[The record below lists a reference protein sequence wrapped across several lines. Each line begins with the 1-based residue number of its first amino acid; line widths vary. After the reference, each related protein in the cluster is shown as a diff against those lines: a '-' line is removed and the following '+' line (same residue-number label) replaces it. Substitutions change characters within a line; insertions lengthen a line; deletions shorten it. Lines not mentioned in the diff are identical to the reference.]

1 MKVIDGK
8 TKHVQGLMVLLERI
22 AACWRI
28 LTTRNVF
35 VITITK
41 EDSKKNRHAKMS
53 VLCEEGINN
62 PWNWVRSLANVKIQ
76 QENESRVIK

>member
-1 MKVIDGK
+1 MKVIDRK
-8 TKHVQGLMVLLERI
+8 TKHVQGLMALLVRI

-41 EDSKKNRHAKMS
+41 EDSKKNRHAKMCA
-53 VLCEEGINN
+53 LCEEGINN
-62 PWNWVRSLANVKIQ
+62 PWNWARTLANVKIQ
-76 QENESRVIK
+76 HENEN